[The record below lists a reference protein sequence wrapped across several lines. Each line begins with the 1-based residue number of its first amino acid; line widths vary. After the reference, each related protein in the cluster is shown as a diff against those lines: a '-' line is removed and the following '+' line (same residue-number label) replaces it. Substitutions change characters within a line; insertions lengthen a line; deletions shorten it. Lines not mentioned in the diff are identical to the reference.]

1 MSHTNPNIANVT
13 HNNDDTMIVKLKNE
27 TTINIKF
34 KTNNSPIQKE
44 DDEFDWIVYRSNM

>member
-1 MSHTNPNIANVT
+1 MLHTNPNIADVT
-13 HNNDDTMIVKLKNE
+13 HDNDNTMIVKFKND

-44 DDEFDWIVYRSNM
+44 DDEFDWIVYRS